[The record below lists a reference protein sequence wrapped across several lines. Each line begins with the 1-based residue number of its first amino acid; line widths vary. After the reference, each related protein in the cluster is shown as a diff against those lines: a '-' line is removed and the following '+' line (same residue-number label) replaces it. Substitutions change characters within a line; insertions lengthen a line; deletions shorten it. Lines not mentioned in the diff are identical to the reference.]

1 MDGNRIIDSSIRH
14 AIRQGDTR
22 MHLKGRTVGVIAP
35 AGVPDMDNVARG
47 IALIESWGLEVR
59 VGAQV
64 TKRFRTFA
72 GTHEERRADL
82 AWALTDPSID
92 IVWVARGGYG
102 CVHCLPAIPPVLPR
116 EKTVIG
122 FSDATSLFCAM
133 SGMEKAR
140 LIHGPSLGSLAAHVD
155 DASRQSVLTALSNDM
170 TDTAHAASGASTI
183 ALTHLHG
190 PRTPVS
196 GRLHGGN
203 ITTLASVA
211 GTRWQAD
218 CRGAIVLLE
227 DITELGYRLD
237 RSITLLKE
245 SGSFDGARAFV
256 FGEFVRCPLPEGA
269 DYTLHDIF
277 VDLLAPYGVPILAG
291 MPIGHAARN
300 IAWTYGAPARIE
312 DNHLLLDMAR
322 NSAAAD
328 AVDSAPLLSNLSD
341 LSN

>member
-1 MDGNRIIDSSIRH
+1 
-14 AIRQGDTR
+14 

-35 AGVPDMDNVARG
+35 AGVPDMNNVARG
-47 IALIESWGLEVR
+47 IALLESWGLEVR
-59 VGAQV
+59 VGAHV

-102 CVHCLPAIPPVLPR
+102 CVHCLPAIPPALPR

-133 SGMEKAR
+133 SGMPKAR

-155 DASRQSVLTALSNDM
+155 DASRESVLTAL
-170 TDTAHAASGASTI
+170 TALTKAAAPAIS
-183 ALTHLHG
+183 LTHLHG
-190 PRTPVS
+190 PRTPVN

-218 CRGAIVLLE
+218 CRDAIVLLE

-245 SGSFDGARAFV
+245 SGTFDGARAFV
-256 FGEFVRCPLPEGA
+256 FGEFVRCPLPDSA

-277 VDLLAPYGVPILAG
+277 VDLLAPYGVPIFAG

-300 IAWTYGAPARIE
+300 VAWTYGAPARIE
-312 DNHLLLDMAR
+312 GNRLLLDA
-322 NSAAAD
+322 SHDVD
-328 AVDSAPLLSNLSD
+328 AGDTSSTLSSLS
-341 LSN
+341 SSSK

>member
-1 MDGNRIIDSSIRH
+1 
-14 AIRQGDTR
+14 
-22 MHLKGRTVGVIAP
+22 
-35 AGVPDMDNVARG
+35 
-47 IALIESWGLEVR
+47 VR
-59 VGAQV
+59 VGAHV

-102 CVHCLPAIPPVLPR
+102 CVHCLPAIPPALPR

-133 SGMEKAR
+133 SGMPKAR

-155 DASRQSVLTALSNDM
+155 DASRQSVLTALTRGDAPAIS
-170 TDTAHAASGASTI
+170 
-183 ALTHLHG
+183 LTHLHG
-190 PRTPVS
+190 PHTPVS

-218 CRGAIVLLE
+218 CRDAIVLLE

-245 SGSFDGARAFV
+245 SGTFDGARAFV
-256 FGEFVRCPLPEGA
+256 FGEFVRCPLPDGA

-277 VDLLAPYGVPILAG
+277 VDLLAPYGVPIFAG

-300 IAWTYGAPARIE
+300 VAWTYGAPARIE
-312 DNHLLLDMAR
+312 DNHLLLDASR
-322 NSAAAD
+322 DADAAD
-328 AVDSAPLLSNLSD
+328 EADTSPLLSSLSNLSK
-341 LSN
+341 

>member
-1 MDGNRIIDSSIRH
+1 
-14 AIRQGDTR
+14 
-22 MHLKGRTVGVIAP
+22 MHLQGQTVGVIAP
-35 AGVPDMDNVARG
+35 AGVPDMNNVARG
-47 IALIESWGLEVR
+47 IALLESWGLEVR
-59 VGAQV
+59 VGAHV

-102 CVHCLPAIPPVLPR
+102 CVHCLPAIPPALPR

-122 FSDATSLFCAM
+122 FSDATALFCAM
-133 SGMEKAR
+133 SGMPKAR

-155 DASRQSVLTALSNDM
+155 DASRQSVLTALTNG
-170 TDTAHAASGASTI
+170 AAGI
-183 ALTHLHG
+183 APAISLTHLHG
-190 PRTPVS
+190 PQTRVS

-218 CRGAIVLLE
+218 CRDAIVLLE

-237 RSITLLKE
+237 RSIMLLKE
-245 SGSFDGARAFV
+245 SGTFDGARAFV

-269 DYTLHDIF
+269 DYTLHDIL
-277 VDLLAPYGVPILAG
+277 VDLLAPYGVPIFAG
-291 MPIGHAARN
+291 MPIGHAAQN
-300 IAWTYGAPARIE
+300 VAWTYGAPAHIE
-312 DNHLLLDMAR
+312 NGRLLLDASR
-322 NSAAAD
+322 DTNTAD
-328 AVDSAPLLSNLSD
+328 ASASLLSSLS
-341 LSN
+341 SPSK

>member
-1 MDGNRIIDSSIRH
+1 
-14 AIRQGDTR
+14 
-22 MHLKGRTVGVIAP
+22 MHLTGRTVGVIAP
-35 AGVPDMDNVARG
+35 AGVPDMNNVARG
-47 IALIESWGLEVR
+47 IALLESWGLEVR
-59 VGAQV
+59 VGAHV

-72 GTHEERRADL
+72 GTHDERRADL
-82 AWALTDPSID
+82 VWALTDPSID

-102 CVHCLPAIPPVLPR
+102 CVHCLPAIPAALPR

-155 DASRQSVLTALSNDM
+155 DASRQSVLTAL
-170 TDTAHAASGASTI
+170 TAPTGGVAPAVS
-183 ALTHLHG
+183 LTHLHG
-190 PRTPVS
+190 PRTPVN

-218 CRGAIVLLE
+218 CRDALVLLE

-237 RSITLLKE
+237 RSIMLLKE
-245 SGSFDGARAFV
+245 SGTFDGARAFV

-269 DYTLHDIF
+269 DYTLHDIM
-277 VDLLAPYGVPILAG
+277 VDLLAPYGVPIFAG
-291 MPIGHAARN
+291 MPIGHAAQN
-300 IAWTYGAPARIE
+300 IAWTYGAPARIVE
-312 DNHLLLDMAR
+312 NQLVLDA
-322 NSAAAD
+322 SGDSD
-328 AVDSAPLLSNLSD
+328 AVDASSLTSSLSHLSK
-341 LSN
+341 

>member
-1 MDGNRIIDSSIRH
+1 
-14 AIRQGDTR
+14 

-35 AGVPDMDNVARG
+35 AGVPDMNNVARG
-47 IALIESWGLEVR
+47 IALLESWGLEVR
-59 VGAQV
+59 VGTHV

-102 CVHCLPAIPPVLPR
+102 CVHCLPAIPPALPR

-133 SGMEKAR
+133 SGMPNAR
-140 LIHGPSLGSLAAHVD
+140 LIHGPSLGSLASHVD
-155 DASRQSVLTALSNDM
+155 DASRQSVLTALTNDI
-170 TDTAHAASGASTI
+170 AGGAPAIS
-183 ALTHLHG
+183 LTHLHG
-190 PRTPVS
+190 PHTPVR
-196 GRLHGGN
+196 GHLHGGN

-218 CRGAIVLLE
+218 CHDAIVLLE
-227 DITELGYRLD
+227 DITELAYRLD

-245 SGSFDGARAFV
+245 SGTFDGARAFV

-277 VDLLAPYGVPILAG
+277 VDLLAPYGVPIFAG
-291 MPIGHAARN
+291 MPIGHAAQN
-300 IAWTYGAPARIE
+300 VAWTYGAPARIVE
-312 DNHLLLDMAR
+312 DQLLLDASR
-322 NSAAAD
+322 DADADAD
-328 AVDSAPLLSNLSD
+328 AVVASSLLSNLSK
-341 LSN
+341 

>member
-1 MDGNRIIDSSIRH
+1 
-14 AIRQGDTR
+14 

-35 AGVPDMDNVARG
+35 AGIPDMHNVARG
-47 IALIESWGLEVR
+47 IALIESWGLEVH
-59 VGAQV
+59 VGAHV

-102 CVHCLPAIPPVLPR
+102 CVHCLPAIPAALPR

-140 LIHGPSLGSLAAHVD
+140 LIHGPSLGSLAGHVD
-155 DASRQSVLTALSNDM
+155 DASRHSVLNALTSGTADPAPALP
-170 TDTAHAASGASTI
+170 
-183 ALTHLHG
+183 LTHLHG
-190 PRTPVS
+190 PHTPVS

-203 ITTLASVA
+203 ITTLASIA

-218 CRGAIVLLE
+218 CHGAIVLLE

-237 RSITLLKE
+237 RSIMLLKE
-245 SGSFDGARAFV
+245 SGTFDGARAFV

-277 VDLLAPYGVPILAG
+277 VDLLAPYGVPIFAG

-300 IAWTYGAPARIE
+300 IAWTYGSPARIE
-312 DNHLLLDMAR
+312 ADRMLLDAPCDATAV
-322 NSAAAD
+322 NVAD
-328 AVDSAPLLSNLSD
+328 AAPLLSNLSD
-341 LSN
+341 LSK

>member
-1 MDGNRIIDSSIRH
+1 
-14 AIRQGDTR
+14 
-22 MHLKGRTVGVIAP
+22 MHLQGRTVGVIAP
-35 AGVPDMDNVARG
+35 AGVPDMNNVARG
-47 IALIESWGLEVR
+47 IALLERWGLEVR
-59 VGAQV
+59 VGAHV

-102 CVHCLPAIPPVLPR
+102 CVHCLPAIPPALPR

-133 SGMEKAR
+133 SGMPKAR

-155 DASRQSVLTALSNDM
+155 DASRQSVLTALTNGV
-170 TDTAHAASGASTI
+170 APAI
-183 ALTHLHG
+183 ALNALYG
-190 PRTPVS
+190 PQAPVS

-203 ITTLASVA
+203 ITTLASIA

-218 CRGAIVLLE
+218 CRDAIVLLE

-256 FGEFVRCPLPEGA
+256 FGEFVRCPVPEGA

-300 IAWTYGAPARIE
+300 VAWTYGAPARVE
-312 DNHLLLDMAR
+312 DGLLLFGASR
-322 NSAAAD
+322 ESAAAD
-328 AVDSAPLLSNLSD
+328 ASSTLLSSLS
-341 LSN
+341 SPSK

>member
-1 MDGNRIIDSSIRH
+1 
-14 AIRQGDTR
+14 

-35 AGVPDMDNVARG
+35 AGVPDMTNVARG
-47 IALIESWGLEVR
+47 IALLESWGLEVR
-59 VGAQV
+59 VGAHV

-82 AWALTDPSID
+82 VWALTDPSID

-102 CVHCLPAIPPVLPR
+102 CVHCLPAIPAALPR

-133 SGMEKAR
+133 NRMDTAR

-155 DASRQSVLTALSNDM
+155 DASRQSVLTAL
-170 TDTAHAASGASTI
+170 TDGVAPAIS
-183 ALTHLHG
+183 LTHLHG
-190 PRTPVS
+190 PRAPVN

-218 CRGAIVLLE
+218 CRDAIVLLE

-237 RSITLLKE
+237 RSMMLLKE
-245 SGSFDGARAFV
+245 SGTFDGARAFV

-269 DYTLHDIF
+269 DYTLHDIM
-277 VDLLAPYGVPILAG
+277 VDLLAPYGVPIFAG
-291 MPIGHAARN
+291 MPIGHAAQN
-300 IAWTYGAPARIE
+300 VAWTYGAPARIAE
-312 DNHLLLDMAR
+312 NQLLLDT
-322 NSAAAD
+322 SHDSD
-328 AVDSAPLLSNLSD
+328 AVDAIDASSRISSLSHLSK
-341 LSN
+341 